1 VPRFSHESY
10 YRVFTVFPVAAVLH
24 ACQMNNTQGSTSAH
38 RRPIGFVALL
48 AALALTFSGLTAA
61 LAVAAPAQTKRSDK
75 QVATALV
82 NKMWTLAQN
91 NDEAGLQAFINKA
104 FQAQDADQPR
114 WNKKQFIDVLVNG
127 EELSSYTLSG
137 LRATRSGNTIV
148 VTYTAAASQ
157 VVDGKQL
164 SGDPKPRM
172 TAFIQ
177 SPKTKRY
184 TVISHSSFNVASNS

>member
-1 VPRFSHESY
+1 
-10 YRVFTVFPVAAVLH
+10 
-24 ACQMNNTQGSTSAH
+24 MG
-38 RRPIGFVALL
+38 
-48 AALALTFSGLTAA
+48 LTFITSLLLVIPTQAA
-61 LAVAAPAQTKRSDK
+61 SHAASSAGNPQANVT

-91 NDEAGLQAFINKA
+91 NDEAGLQTFINKS

-148 VTYTAAASQ
+148 VTYTAAATQ
-157 VVDGKQL
+157 VVGGKQL

-172 TAFIQ
+172 TVFIQ
-177 SPKTKRY
+177 SPKSDRY
-184 TVISHSSFNVASNS
+184 TVISHSSFNVAANS

>member
-1 VPRFSHESY
+1 MDITY
-10 YRVFTVFPVAAVLH
+10 PV
-24 ACQMNNTQGSTSAH
+24 TPTI
-38 RRPIGFVALL
+38 RRRLTLTALL
-48 AALALTFSGLTAA
+48 AAITAMTLVFSGLTAA
-61 LAVAAPAQTKRSDK
+61 HAVAASSQNQHSDR

-91 NDEAGLQAFINKA
+91 NDESGLQTFINKA

>member
-1 VPRFSHESY
+1 MILATITALTLT
-10 YRVFTVFPVAAVLH
+10 FTGVA
-24 ACQMNNTQGSTSAH
+24 SAH
-38 RRPIGFVALL
+38 A
-48 AALALTFSGLTAA
+48 
-61 LAVAAPAQTKRSDK
+61 AAPHAPSQRSDK

-91 NDEAGLQAFINKA
+91 NDEAGLQDFINKA

-157 VVDGKQL
+157 VVNGKQL
-164 SGDPKPRM
+164 SGDPKPRL
-172 TAFIQ
+172 TVFIQ
-177 SPKTKRY
+177 SPKTKTY
-184 TVISHSSFNVASNS
+184 TVISHSSFNVASHS